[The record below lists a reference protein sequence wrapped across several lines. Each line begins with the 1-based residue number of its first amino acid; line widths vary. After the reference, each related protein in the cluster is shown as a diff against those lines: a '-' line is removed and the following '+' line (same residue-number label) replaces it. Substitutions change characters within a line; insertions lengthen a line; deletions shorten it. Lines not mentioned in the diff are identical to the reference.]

1 MRLLSF
7 IACLAVIGIT
17 GCATVHHASL
27 PDTSG
32 CRMTES
38 QVLSSAT
45 ALMPP
50 QIGDSFHVSFKD
62 GTWNVLRL
70 SSDHSRNGTVVTVR
84 DADGKADLVNQF

>member
-1 MRLLSF
+1 
-7 IACLAVIGIT
+7 
-17 GCATVHHASL
+17 
-27 PDTSG
+27 
-32 CRMTES
+32 MTQA

-62 GTWNVLRL
+62 GIWKVSRE
-70 SSDHSRNGTVVTVR
+70 SSDHARSGTVVTVR